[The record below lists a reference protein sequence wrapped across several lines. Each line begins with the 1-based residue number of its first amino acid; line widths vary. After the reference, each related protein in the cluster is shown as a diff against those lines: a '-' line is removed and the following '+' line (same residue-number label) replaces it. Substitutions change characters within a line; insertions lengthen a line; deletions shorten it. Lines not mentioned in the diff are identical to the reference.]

1 MQIFATYSIKF
12 KIKSSIVNVG
22 SIVGEN
28 GFTELAGYSSTKG
41 AINSLTKSFA
51 VEFAKKNIRANVV
64 NPGFIKSSYFNKF
77 KNKKKLYNWTL
88 SRIPMQRWGENIEV
102 VNLIEYLISDK
113 SSYINGACI
122 NIDGGW
128 MSS

>member
-77 KNKKKLYNWTL
+77 KNKKIIQLDFEQDTDAK
-88 SRIPMQRWGENIEV
+88 MG
-102 VNLIEYLISDK
+102 
-113 SSYINGACI
+113 
-122 NIDGGW
+122 
-128 MSS
+128 

>member
-51 VEFAKKNIRANVV
+51 VEFAKKILEQMWL
-64 NPGFIKSSYFNKF
+64 IQDSSNLHILI
-77 KNKKKLYNWTL
+77 NLKK
-88 SRIPMQRWGENIEV
+88 
-102 VNLIEYLISDK
+102 
-113 SSYINGACI
+113 
-122 NIDGGW
+122 
-128 MSS
+128 